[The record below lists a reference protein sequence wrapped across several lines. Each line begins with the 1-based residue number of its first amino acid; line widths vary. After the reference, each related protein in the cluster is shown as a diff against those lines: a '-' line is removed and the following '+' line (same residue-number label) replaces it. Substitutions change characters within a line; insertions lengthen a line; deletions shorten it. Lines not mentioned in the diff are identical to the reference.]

1 MWCDTKKCGV
11 DNSLH
16 VAILWVIWLHRSHS
30 FFNRV
35 PWSGLQFSGE
45 MQPTS
50 LLNVASYSREEK
62 KEELM
67 RVVGVMEHLPRAPPG
82 RILAKPAKAHWGSFG
97 YDG

>member
-35 PWSGLQFSGE
+35 PWSGLQVLWRDAAYKLAQCGILFQGREKRGTDESGRSHGAS
-45 MQPTS
+45 TS
-50 LLNVASYSREEK
+50 GTSW
-62 KEELM
+62 
-67 RVVGVMEHLPRAPPG
+67 PDPG
-82 RILAKPAKAHWGSFG
+82 
-97 YDG
+97 